1 MHDGG
6 EWRMESDREYVV
18 HTAIPGN
25 IYCEVVNVLKVRHN
39 TYYARHNILLLSG
52 QQHTAREYIICV

>member
-18 HTAIPGN
+18 HAAVPGSM
-25 IYCEVVNVLKVRHN
+25 YCEVVNALKVRHN
-39 TYYARHNILLLSG
+39 TNYACHNVNVC
-52 QQHTAREYIICV
+52 II

>member
-6 EWRMESDREYVV
+6 EGRMESDREYVV

-25 IYCEVVNVLKVRHN
+25 IYCEVVNAIQSDTTHIMLV
-39 TYYARHNILLLSG
+39 TILLLSG
-52 QQHTAREYIICV
+52 QQHTAGEYTCV